1 MATTVPGAESHNT
14 YLSAEMK
21 GHNWVILSVQDEQ
34 RTGDVLHTV
43 GERVVRWRP
52 KRAHLYPSPWAEIR
66 VYAVFSRFLFTIE
79 LRNNFLGFLSCFV

>member
-43 GERVVRWRP
+43 GERDGQVETNEG
-52 KRAHLYPSPWAEIR
+52 SP
-66 VYAVFSRFLFTIE
+66 VLFTWAAIWAYGV
-79 LRNNFLGFLSCFV
+79 FLLGA